1 MKIQG
6 LTEPSFDE
14 KSCPLTIDDA
24 NNIYHFS
31 TNDIPYRS
39 EVSSSSAFV
48 YGVESFKQSIK
59 EIPFGVQANVGGLLQ
74 KAGKTMQEYF
84 PDGVDIFNGAVNVK
98 IGDKLVE
105 GGKLLSRTANRNL
118 DVMRER
124 YKKESPRLES
134 AQQKVAFDFGS
145 QGANWTSMLL
155 AGPYSPFLM
164 AGLTM
169 TGETQERL
177 EKWKETHGTV
187 EGYEERQ
194 GEDSVWNVAN
204 SFVQGTIEKYL
215 GSWAQVKAVK
225 KGWGYVKAIGKN
237 AIQEGFIEE
246 PLQDVTDF
254 YFDKLSGLSEDE
266 TLRDRMF
273 GSLRGYIVAS
283 IFGGAGGYS
292 AALYHRSTGIETY
305 KDVMK
310 GTVPEQDLE
319 KAATKAYEQDAKTMR
334 DIITVELESSS
345 SLQAKRGEVYES
357 LYKAALEQV
366 KVAKEQGGFPELQ
379 TEEDIAN
386 YVKSVA
392 DRFADETLAE
402 AHRRNTVIEE
412 VLDPSLIRYENGQ
425 LVMPMTKGVT
435 FDSTKVREAEEQLK
449 VQIENNATNE
459 EKEENLNYV
468 VSSYEG
474 SENFDVEDMRIE
486 DKQEIFEAKQEQDE
500 MAKVFFSDEQLEK
513 GDEDR
518 VAKYEELQKSQESLT
533 QESVEEYDPEKQYN
547 EYDIVK
553 RKINGEDKYVAY
565 IDDSW
570 NVYESLDE
578 AKNQVEA
585 IRNIV
590 EHRKQYDNEVKAK
603 QESDFEKQREA
614 LVYGNGDVTISHI
627 VDALKSEGLW
637 EHIPAKTR
645 GNILAFSDYLI
656 TFKDNEMVEYRLAD
670 SSYGQR
676 VKKGKK
682 LAYGSIQAIVNL
694 RNKLK
699 SDVDYKEELSSETNE
714 AIQEDSLPEVE
725 KEETVTKGGKIE
737 DFGEKIE
744 GARKDL
750 WQNYLSKIES
760 EMPASAEDIKLSEVF
775 PEPNYEKAIANGI
788 GVDALATIKALRD
801 LIPTKPKSVY
811 KLFRWSATVKSMRE
825 IAQNIINSNFSMDTI
840 NNILSN
846 PLFKDIRGQV
856 ELYRTLGY
864 PYFRNAKGYSIR
876 GALVTQRGEE
886 RYPGG
891 KPMFEVRYNNRT
903 VRINGNYY
911 LDSFQEAIDGIKS
924 LLDAP
929 KGDKKVKF
937 DLYSRGGSKEIILGK
952 KVGSGKYLDLHTFET
967 IAEARAYLVDNYDS
981 LVKEL
986 EDRKQQPIDRGEV
999 NRARIGDDYRKGK
1012 NVSPEEFSD
1021 MFGFRGVQF
1030 GNWVEQKTRVAD
1042 LNQAYDALVD
1052 LSKILNIPTQAIS
1065 LNGTLGLAFGARG
1078 RKGAAAHYEPDQV
1091 VINLTK
1097 MQGAGSLAHEW
1108 FHALDNS
1115 FLRKED
1121 QRYWERYTTETS
1133 RSLLIQNNRIEVITA
1148 FMNLGS
1154 VLSKSELSKR
1164 SFEFDKARTNNYW
1177 STIRELGAR
1186 TFEQYIK
1193 DKAKSLGVENDF
1205 LVNIVVAEGQDENV
1219 YLNENEK
1226 AEIYD
1231 AFDKLFNTL
1240 QTRKTE
1246 KGVELYQFIGE
1257 KAQGIDKSLLAEAKK
1272 MHAMGASKEHT
1283 RQTTGWFIGGDGK
1296 WRFEISD
1303 KDMKIDEKLVKKA
1316 GVYNLKDIIEHK
1328 ELFKMYPF
1336 LENIEVTVMDFGRGS
1351 EKNAAGIDPVAM
1363 TMQINTRSD
1372 FDLRISMA
1380 HEIQH
1385 LIQVYEG
1392 FVQGSVPN
1400 AFESYKKDKA
1410 KQRDKIID
1418 GLVKTEL
1425 SKQGYNDD
1433 DFTALAVREAIK
1445 DNDVNSYNKKVSDIG
1460 DNWGIPKNVIDD
1472 ISMLVNQSK
1481 EIADFDKKHPDYK
1494 DDYEFYIHSGGE
1506 VESFVTGESVDLTME
1521 QRLSNTMTEREN
1533 FYISQLGQ
1541 LERGKIRYEQ
1551 EKRGSIEFRGNK
1563 ALITLTEQSNSS
1575 TLAHELA
1582 HYWLQNTFLYSKS
1595 GLATPEY
1602 KQFFNSIAKYLDI
1615 TDDQETIKEWQQ
1627 EKWARAAEMYAMGK
1641 APEGMEKPLTQYQQW
1656 IRKAY
1661 GEMSEPMYIDEN
1673 GEAKVP
1679 EFDFETMKMFANLAG
1694 ETLTEPEFKQK
1705 QEAVRGLAKSTNQ
1718 MAQAKGMKTELPTYE
1733 KRSATD
1739 MGKKADEF
1747 IQRDKQLAIDIV
1759 KGLKPEQEGLFRQD
1773 LFAALRELALNE
1785 GDSDLLN
1792 ELSKSMTVEEATE
1805 LGQRIQALARGRI
1818 DPVKQMVELRDERMK
1833 KNKVD
1838 KKKLKEETEK
1848 AKKEI
1853 KQEMAEASTPKEW
1866 ADFIKSLE
1874 C

>member
-48 YGVESFKQSIK
+48 YGIESFKQSIK

-177 EKWKETHGTV
+177 EKWKESHGTV

-254 YFDKLSGLSEDE
+254 YFDKFSGLSEDE

-366 KVAKEQGGFPELQ
+366 KAAKEQGGFPELQ

-386 YVKSVA
+386 YVKGVA

-425 LVMPMTKGVT
+425 LVMPMTKGATSQEGVLAQESYDVIQRINEIDQEEFAKGVPEYT
-435 FDSTKVREAEEQLK
+435 APTININGIERQTTNSNGEPIAKSQRSLEYFYNWFGDSKVVDEQGRPLIVYHGTERKFDIFKQGVAEGWGKGSYFTDNIEDAKEFGGNIYAVYLKIENPYTGDIDTLLNTKIVKEKGIDVVDESGYLVGEAIREAGFDGIVAKDSNNINGLEVVVFNPNQIKSTSNRGTYSESENIYYQGDEDKNLIVYHSISANNLSKAIDFGGFPVPSLAIVKKDQEFHFDNLPITLVGNREMIDPYYDSNEVYNRDVWSKTFPQVSYKTPSDAKIKKFKEKLNPYYKETNGENELGSFTYVASRGNPSAALSEFASSSGAILYYLRNVKKQDVDLVKKDVASDILSRAGIDEELASKIRGLDVEADREEIGKAYLEMKKREIKERFSNMEDEGKREKFTKTLLESVQENKFDKDGKLYFSVADNIVYAANNYYLAKGKTAVNNIDARHQLRELIK
-449 VQIENNATNE
+449 NDDEYMEWATNFF
-459 EKEENLNYV
+459 EKELVGDKMVEVGKKLKPFTLENVVDAMTVGRTVASQDTPLPTMGKVIASGAKKLESIRDIKEESKKLVSFEKSRENMEEVTTSLYEFLDMFAKGDNFQENMDRKEAV
-468 VSSYEG
+468 AIALARVVKNKNITKESLVSSLRKELP
-474 SENFDVEDMRIE
+474 SEKVFSDAIISNGLDVARKIKELSRYY
-486 DKQEIFEAKQEQDE
+486 FEAKPQRAVSLQEFSGAIIPTDVSFDE
-500 MAKVFFSDEQLEK
+500 VAQKVEDSGLKVVRSDNQLEAVKEFDDVLFQK
-513 GDEDR
+513 G
-518 VAKYEELQKSQESLT
+518 V
-533 QESVEEYDPEKQYN
+533 
-547 EYDIVK
+547 
-553 RKINGEDKYVAY
+553 G
-565 IDDSW
+565 
-570 NVYESLDE
+570 
-578 AKNQVEA
+578 
-585 IRNIV
+585 
-590 EHRKQYDNEVKAK
+590 
-603 QESDFEKQREA
+603 RE
-614 LVYGNGDVTISHI
+614 
-627 VDALKSEGLW
+627 
-637 EHIPAKTR
+637 R
-645 GNILAFSDYLI
+645 
-656 TFKDNEMVEYRLAD
+656 
-670 SSYGQR
+670 
-676 VKKGKK
+676 
-682 LAYGSIQAIVNL
+682 GSIQ
-694 RNKLK
+694 
-699 SDVDYKEELSSETNE
+699 
-714 AIQEDSLPEVE
+714 
-725 KEETVTKGGKIE
+725 
-737 DFGEKIE
+737 F
-744 GARKDL
+744 
-750 WQNYLSKIES
+750 
-760 EMPASAEDIKLSEVF
+760 
-775 PEPNYEKAIANGI
+775 
-788 GVDALATIKALRD
+788 
-801 LIPTKPKSVY
+801 
-811 KLFRWSATVKSMRE
+811 
-825 IAQNIINSNFSMDTI
+825 
-840 NNILSN
+840 
-846 PLFKDIRGQV
+846 
-856 ELYRTLGY
+856 
-864 PYFRNAKGYSIR
+864 
-876 GALVTQRGEE
+876 
-886 RYPGG
+886 
-891 KPMFEVRYNNRT
+891 
-903 VRINGNYY
+903 
-911 LDSFQEAIDGIKS
+911 
-924 LLDAP
+924 
-929 KGDKKVKF
+929 KGD
-937 DLYSRGGSKEIILGK
+937 R
-952 KVGSGKYLDLHTFET
+952 
-967 IAEARAYLVDNYDS
+967 
-981 LVKEL
+981 
-986 EDRKQQPIDRGEV
+986 
-999 NRARIGDDYRKGK
+999 
-1012 NVSPEEFSD
+1012 
-1021 MFGFRGVQF
+1021 
-1030 GNWVEQKTRVAD
+1030 
-1042 LNQAYDALVD
+1042 
-1052 LSKILNIPTQAIS
+1052 
-1065 LNGTLGLAFGARG
+1065 
-1078 RKGAAAHYEPDQV
+1078 
-1091 VINLTK
+1091 
-1097 MQGAGSLAHEW
+1097 
-1108 FHALDNS
+1108 
-1115 FLRKED
+1115 
-1121 QRYWERYTTETS
+1121 
-1133 RSLLIQNNRIEVITA
+1133 
-1148 FMNLGS
+1148 
-1154 VLSKSELSKR
+1154 
-1164 SFEFDKARTNNYW
+1164 
-1177 STIRELGAR
+1177 
-1186 TFEQYIK
+1186 
-1193 DKAKSLGVENDF
+1193 
-1205 LVNIVVAEGQDENV
+1205 
-1219 YLNENEK
+1219 
-1226 AEIYD
+1226 
-1231 AFDKLFNTL
+1231 
-1240 QTRKTE
+1240 
-1246 KGVELYQFIGE
+1246 
-1257 KAQGIDKSLLAEAKK
+1257 
-1272 MHAMGASKEHT
+1272 
-1283 RQTTGWFIGGDGK
+1283 
-1296 WRFEISD
+1296 
-1303 KDMKIDEKLVKKA
+1303 
-1316 GVYNLKDIIEHK
+1316 
-1328 ELFKMYPF
+1328 
-1336 LENIEVTVMDFGRGS
+1336 
-1351 EKNAAGIDPVAM
+1351 
-1363 TMQINTRSD
+1363 
-1372 FDLRISMA
+1372 
-1380 HEIQH
+1380 
-1385 LIQVYEG
+1385 
-1392 FVQGSVPN
+1392 
-1400 AFESYKKDKA
+1400 
-1410 KQRDKIID
+1410 
-1418 GLVKTEL
+1418 
-1425 SKQGYNDD
+1425 
-1433 DFTALAVREAIK
+1433 
-1445 DNDVNSYNKKVSDIG
+1445 
-1460 DNWGIPKNVIDD
+1460 
-1472 ISMLVNQSK
+1472 
-1481 EIADFDKKHPDYK
+1481 
-1494 DDYEFYIHSGGE
+1494 
-1506 VESFVTGESVDLTME
+1506 
-1521 QRLSNTMTEREN
+1521 
-1533 FYISQLGQ
+1533 
-1541 LERGKIRYEQ
+1541 
-1551 EKRGSIEFRGNK
+1551 
-1563 ALITLTEQSNSS
+1563 ALITLTEEANSS

-1838 KKKLKEETEK
+1838 KKKLKEETER

-1853 KQEMAEASTPKEW
+1853 TKEMAEASTPKEW

>member
-14 KSCPLTIDDA
+14 KSCPLTIYDA

-48 YGVESFKQSIK
+48 YGIESFKQSIK
-59 EIPFGVQANVGGLLQ
+59 EIPSGVQANVGGLLQ

-118 DVMRER
+118 DVMREK

-194 GEDSVWNVAN
+194 GDDSVWNVAN

-237 AIQEGFIEE
+237 AIQEGFVEE

-273 GSLRGYIVAS
+273 GSLRGYVVAS

-345 SLQAKRGEVYES
+345 SLQTKRGEVYES
-357 LYKAALEQV
+357 LYNAALEQV

-392 DRFADETLAE
+392 DDFADETLAE
-402 AHRRNTVIEE
+402 AHRRNTIIEE

-425 LVMPMTKGVT
+425 LVMPMTKGTTSQEGVLAQESYDVIQRINEIDQEEFAKGVPEYTAPTININGVERQTANSNGEPIAKSQRSLEYFYKWFGDSKVVDKKGRPLVVYHGTSAEFDT
-435 FDSTKVREAEEQLK
+435 FRKGNIFTTDNQEVASEYGSLGAMPLYIKLENPLIVDAYGQSFGEIYNAEGMKKAYKDLTEEDYKKLADTFFDGDIKEAKEWYPQNEQGEVNLARAYGK
-449 VQIENNATNE
+449 KPRATNE
-459 EKEENLNYV
+459 WANYARKEGYDGVIIKDVNDTVDISNIRATDYV
-468 VSSYEG
+468 AFNPNQIKSTSNRGTYSE
-474 SENFDVEDMRIE
+474 SEN
-486 DKQEIFEAKQEQDE
+486 
-500 MAKVFFSDEQLEK
+500 
-513 GDEDR
+513 
-518 VAKYEELQKSQESLT
+518 
-533 QESVEEYDPEKQYN
+533 
-547 EYDIVK
+547 
-553 RKINGEDKYVAY
+553 
-565 IDDSW
+565 
-570 NVYESLDE
+570 
-578 AKNQVEA
+578 
-585 IRNIV
+585 
-590 EHRKQYDNEVKAK
+590 
-603 QESDFEKQREA
+603 
-614 LVYGNGDVTISHI
+614 
-627 VDALKSEGLW
+627 
-637 EHIPAKTR
+637 
-645 GNILAFSDYLI
+645 
-656 TFKDNEMVEYRLAD
+656 
-670 SSYGQR
+670 
-676 VKKGKK
+676 
-682 LAYGSIQAIVNL
+682 
-694 RNKLK
+694 
-699 SDVDYKEELSSETNE
+699 
-714 AIQEDSLPEVE
+714 
-725 KEETVTKGGKIE
+725 
-737 DFGEKIE
+737 
-744 GARKDL
+744 
-750 WQNYLSKIES
+750 
-760 EMPASAEDIKLSEVF
+760 
-775 PEPNYEKAIANGI
+775 
-788 GVDALATIKALRD
+788 
-801 LIPTKPKSVY
+801 
-811 KLFRWSATVKSMRE
+811 
-825 IAQNIINSNFSMDTI
+825 
-840 NNILSN
+840 
-846 PLFKDIRGQV
+846 
-856 ELYRTLGY
+856 
-864 PYFRNAKGYSIR
+864 
-876 GALVTQRGEE
+876 
-886 RYPGG
+886 
-891 KPMFEVRYNNRT
+891 
-903 VRINGNYY
+903 
-911 LDSFQEAIDGIKS
+911 
-924 LLDAP
+924 
-929 KGDKKVKF
+929 
-937 DLYSRGGSKEIILGK
+937 
-952 KVGSGKYLDLHTFET
+952 
-967 IAEARAYLVDNYDS
+967 
-981 LVKEL
+981 
-986 EDRKQQPIDRGEV
+986 
-999 NRARIGDDYRKGK
+999 
-1012 NVSPEEFSD
+1012 
-1021 MFGFRGVQF
+1021 
-1030 GNWVEQKTRVAD
+1030 
-1042 LNQAYDALVD
+1042 
-1052 LSKILNIPTQAIS
+1052 
-1065 LNGTLGLAFGARG
+1065 
-1078 RKGAAAHYEPDQV
+1078 
-1091 VINLTK
+1091 
-1097 MQGAGSLAHEW
+1097 
-1108 FHALDNS
+1108 
-1115 FLRKED
+1115 
-1121 QRYWERYTTETS
+1121 
-1133 RSLLIQNNRIEVITA
+1133 
-1148 FMNLGS
+1148 
-1154 VLSKSELSKR
+1154 
-1164 SFEFDKARTNNYW
+1164 
-1177 STIRELGAR
+1177 
-1186 TFEQYIK
+1186 
-1193 DKAKSLGVENDF
+1193 
-1205 LVNIVVAEGQDENV
+1205 
-1219 YLNENEK
+1219 
-1226 AEIYD
+1226 IY
-1231 AFDKLFNTL
+1231 
-1240 QTRKTE
+1240 
-1246 KGVELYQFIGE
+1246 YQFIGE
-1257 KAQGIDKSLLAEAKK
+1257 KAQGIDKSLLAEAQK

-1303 KDMKIDEKLVKKA
+1303 KDMKIVLDPKTLSGEYK
-1316 GVYNLKDIIEHK
+1316 LKDIVKHD
-1328 ELFKMYPF
+1328 ELYKLYPF
-1336 LENIEVTVMDFGRGS
+1336 LRDIKVIAMDFGKGN
-1351 EKNAAGIDPVAM
+1351 EKNGAKTDIINKEIFFNTTGKIDYK
-1363 TMQINTRSD
+1363 NT
-1372 FDLRISMA
+1372 LA

-1385 LIQVYEG
+1385 IIQLYEG
-1392 FVQGSVPN
+1392 FASGSGL
-1400 AFESYKKDKA
+1400 EMYKAYEDEKKLEF
-1410 KQRDKIID
+1410 DKIID
-1418 GLVKTEL
+1418 NIIDREL
-1425 SKQGYNDD
+1425 SEKELDIDIFKTIAIRDAILEEDSKSRAKKIDNLESNLGISRDVVKGIVSSINSSNEVK
-1433 DFTALAVREAIK
+1433 DFLKKEV
-1445 DNDVNSYNKKVSDIG
+1445 SYVDR
-1460 DNWGIPKNVIDD
+1460 
-1472 ISMLVNQSK
+1472 M
-1481 EIADFDKKHPDYK
+1481 DFYL
-1494 DDYEFYIHSGGE
+1494 HSGGE
-1506 VESFVTGESVDLTME
+1506 IESFVTGESVDMTME
-1521 QRLSNTMTEREN
+1521 ERLKKPMSQREEEVVSK
-1533 FYISQLGQ
+1533 YINLDRS
-1541 LERGKIRYEQ
+1541 KIRYEQ

-1805 LGQRIQALARGRI
+1805 LGQRIQALARGRV

-1853 KQEMAEASTPKEW
+1853 KKEMAEASTPKEW